1 MADGRE
7 SRRRVRTGRKQSD
20 GTLVPVVLDV
30 TDDGYVAA
38 FRRGVNEAVLF
49 DTREVSKVIDDLRD
63 LQAIA
68 LRGVRW
74 HGIE

>member
-1 MADGRE
+1 MTDGRG

-20 GTLVPVVLDV
+20 GELVPIVLDV

-38 FRRGVNEAVLF
+38 FRSGVNEAVLF
-49 DTREVSKVIDDLRD
+49 DTREVSKLVDDLRD

-68 LRGVRW
+68 MRGERW
-74 HGIE
+74 HGIR

>member
-1 MADGRE
+1 MEDGRG
-7 SRRRVRTGRKQSD
+7 SRRVCTGRRRSD
-20 GTLVPVVLDV
+20 GKLVPVVLDV

-38 FRRGVNEAVLF
+38 FRSGADDVVDF
-49 DTREVSKVIDDLRD
+49 DTREVSKMIGHLRD

-74 HGIE
+74 SGIQ